1 MKFLWK
7 PPLPPKVCLKWLEDR
22 TRNTSSG
29 KKGLE
34 GLHGNL
40 YNSQGIVNTVE
51 RKDLVRLENDVFV
64 VIDSQTMFLRSSL
77 TFDIV

>member
-7 PPLPPKVCLKWLEDR
+7 SSLPPKVCLKWLDEC
-22 TRNTSSG
+22 TRNINSG
-29 KKGLE
+29 KKGVY
-34 GLHGNL
+34 GNL

-51 RKDLVRLENDVFV
+51 WKDLVRLENDVFV
-64 VIDSQTMFLRSSL
+64 VIDSQPILLRSSL